1 MTKEITLSN
10 LINQV
15 RNELLSNMQDISHP
29 LFLVEKVEIEL
40 QIGVTIEGS
49 GGIKVTVLPIE
60 AGASVSREKSHTIKL
75 TLAPIL
81 TQEDQ
86 RELLQ
91 QQSEVWEGVKKA
103 SALALRKSVE
113 LSGEPE

>member
-1 MTKEITLSN
+1 MAKEITLSD

-15 RNELLSNMQDISHP
+15 RNELLSNMKDVSHP

-60 AGASVSREKSHTIKL
+60 AGASISRERSHTIKL
-75 TLAPIL
+75 TLSPIL
-81 TQEDQ
+81 TQEEQ

-91 QQSEVWEGVKKA
+91 QQTEVWEGVKKA
-103 SALALRKSVE
+103 SVRALRKSIK